1 MIRRIRNVLEGWL
14 FAPATSDPLL
24 SWPRRV
30 LRYPYALLRDLLG
43 GQLNLHAMGLVYQ
56 TLLALVP
63 LLAFSFAILQVF
75 GAHRELQPLIFEFFR
90 PMGAE
95 AGALTQ
101 RVMEFADK
109 VHGSLVG
116 SVGLALLVW
125 TLLGTLKKVED
136 SLNFVWHVEKPR
148 SFARRTAEYLG
159 MLVVG
164 PLLVVAVIGMTQL
177 ALTGRSA
184 ELLAQ
189 LPLAGQLL
197 RLALNLLPY
206 AVITGLFAFIYGFV
220 PNTRVRWRAAL
231 IGGLTAGILWA
242 LTGRMFALLVVATAR
257 LTIVYAGFAIIVAAL
272 LWTYLGWLIL
282 LLGAQLS
289 FYVQNP
295 SYLGLGLREL
305 RMSGEESERLALALM
320 YLVAEAHE
328 SGASRPDVDALAQRL
343 GLPGIAV
350 ARACGALEAAGMLA
364 TTEDGHLLPGR
375 GLDAIRMGEVLDV
388 ARRHVSGRP
397 HAASA
402 APAPIE
408 ALCREIDDAWR
419 RTCGERTL
427 REMLD
432 EGDGGGVAGARAGVV
447 PRA

>member
-1 MIRRIRNVLEGWL
+1 
-14 FAPATSDPLL
+14 
-24 SWPRRV
+24 
-30 LRYPYALLRDLLG
+30 
-43 GQLNLHAMGLVYQ
+43 
-56 TLLALVP
+56 
-63 LLAFSFAILQVF
+63 
-75 GAHRELQPLIFEFFR
+75 
-90 PMGAE
+90 
-95 AGALTQ
+95 
-101 RVMEFADK
+101 
-109 VHGSLVG
+109 VHGSWSLG
-116 SVGLALLVW
+116 RPALLVW

-282 LLGAQLS
+282 LVGVQLS
-289 FYVQNP
+289 FYLQNQ
-295 SYLGLGLREL
+295 
-305 RMSGEESERLALALM
+305 SGRCQLACPGGVRAACAAAHVP
-320 YLVAEAHE
+320 VAEAHE
-328 SGASRPDVDALAQRL
+328 AAHRGRMVALLASGCPASPWR
-343 GLPGIAV
+343 GLH
-350 ARACGALEAAGMLA
+350 ALEDAGMFYLRRA
-364 TTEDGHLLPGR
+364 SAPGR
-375 GLDAIRMGEVLDV
+375 GLMRPHGRVLV
-388 ARRHVSGRP
+388 ARRRVSGRP
-397 HAASA
+397 HAATP
-402 APAPIE
+402 PAPIE
-408 ALCREIDDAWR
+408 ACAARSAPPVLRPAGRRAAADAGYEVKR
-419 RTCGERTL
+419 RTRRTPDASACKT
-427 REMLD
+427 R
-432 EGDGGGVAGARAGVV
+432 GPGA
-447 PRA
+447 